1 MRNEHNVQF
10 AVLFLLQVTSGG
22 VRLLEG
28 TVQLQHLPVDVGS
41 PLVAA
46 SLADPYLAVLAQDGT
61 LMIFTLATTRTTA
74 PRLSPAKPINTGVS
88 T

>member
-1 MRNEHNVQF
+1 M
-10 AVLFLLQVTSGG
+10 
-22 VRLLEG
+22 RLLEG

-61 LMIFTLATTRTTA
+61 LMIFTLATTRA
-74 PRLSPAKPINTGVS
+74 SSARLSPAKPINTGVS
-88 T
+88 IHKMLIRDVRDV

>member
-1 MRNEHNVQF
+1 M
-10 AVLFLLQVTSGG
+10 TSGG

-61 LMIFTLATTRTTA
+61 LMIFTLHTTRASTA
-74 PRLSPAKPINTGVS
+74 RLSPAKPINTGVS
-88 T
+88 VHNVSPANVCTN